1 MRHCRSSRSQR
12 EAHLPLAPAA
22 TVIELADRG
31 LAFGVTSASKMGCRS
46 SRSDGFGSRAHTD
59 TSAHRAANRENL
71 KGEPVEHLH
80 ATVEWRTGGNSAD
93 VEISIKLGI
102 VARRIEYQYKQWCG
116 CEMMVTHILA

>member
-71 KGEPVEHLH
+71 KGEPVEHLL
-80 ATVEWRTGGNSAD
+80 TRNSREWLTGGNSAD
-93 VEISIKLGI
+93 VEISIKVSSHGVSSI
-102 VARRIEYQYKQWCG
+102 STNNGAVVK
-116 CEMMVTHILA
+116 